1 MASAQPGAGRGLSS
15 PIPQSFTTPRH
26 TLPGDFLNFMGKLML
41 KSILPDFLIVLT
53 AFALFALAVMSMEAN
68 TQPDPSV
75 FRAADPIE
83 AEAAK

>member
-1 MASAQPGAGRGLSS
+1 
-15 PIPQSFTTPRH
+15 
-26 TLPGDFLNFMGKLML
+26 ML

-75 FRAADPIE
+75 LRAADPIE